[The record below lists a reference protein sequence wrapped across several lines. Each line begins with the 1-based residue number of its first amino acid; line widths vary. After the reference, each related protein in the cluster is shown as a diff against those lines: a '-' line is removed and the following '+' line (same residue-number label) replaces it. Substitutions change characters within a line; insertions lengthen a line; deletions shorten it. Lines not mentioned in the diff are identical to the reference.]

1 MALKDLLVHLDDSAS
16 GLTRMRLAAD
26 LARRHQA
33 HLTVIY
39 IEQRTEAQLHQLRS
53 AELGLLPADKL
64 SELERFIDAAVNR
77 ATMVMK
83 ASLEVLQKE
92 FQIETEWRCVT
103 ADNVAHIVC
112 QHARYADLA
121 IVGHNTENTG
131 DPAVEYSFGE
141 TILFTVGRPVIIIP
155 SDTKRATLGQRIAVG
170 WNSSR
175 PAARA
180 LADATALIEKAEN
193 TTILTVNP
201 DELAQ
206 RGALPVQ
213 NLIDNLMRHGSNVE
227 AVQMTLH
234 HTPIGDALQN
244 QAQALGADLLVVGAY
259 GHARLWEKLLG
270 GVTRDILIRTAMP
283 ILMST

>member
-1 MALKDLLVHLDDSAS
+1 MALKDLLVHLDESAN

-39 IEQRTEAQLHQLRS
+39 IKQRTEPQLHRLRS

-64 SELERFIDAAVNR
+64 DELERSIDAAVNR
-77 ATMVMK
+77 TTTVMK
-83 ASLEVLQKE
+83 ASLEALQEE

-103 ADNVAHIVC
+103 AENVAHIVC

-121 IVGHNTENTG
+121 IVGHNPQNTA
-131 DPAVEYSFGE
+131 DPPVEYSIGE

-180 LADATALIEKAEN
+180 LADALALIEKAEN

-201 DELAQ
+201 GELEQ
-206 RGALPVQ
+206 RAALPVQ
-213 NLIDNLMRHGSNVE
+213 NLVDNLRRHGSNVE
-227 AVQMTLH
+227 AVQLELH
-234 HTPIGDALQN
+234 HALIGDALQN
-244 QAQALGADLLVVGAY
+244 QAQASGADLLVVGAY
-259 GHARLWEKLLG
+259 GHPRLWEKLLG
-270 GVTRDILIRTAMP
+270 GVTRDVLLRTTMP